1 MRKTS
6 IRLAPLAAVLL
17 VAACGGGDD
26 TADETPAA
34 ESTEDVAESDPGD
47 ETDESDDEG
56 EAAAG
61 GTLTVWVDENREPAV
76 AAAAETFTAETG
88 VTVDLVQKNFEDI
101 RADFLAQVP
110 TGEGPDITVG
120 AHDWLG
126 SLIVNGVVD
135 SVDLGASAS
144 EFEDVA
150 IEAMTYDGQ
159 LYGLPYAL
167 ESVGLVRNTELA
179 PDPVAETFDEMIA
192 DGEEIGTS
200 LPFVINT
207 NGTTGDAY
215 TYYAFQTSFGAPVFV
230 QNDDGSYTN
239 EVGMGGDAGYAF
251 AEWLGENGMAGAGL
265 FSTDWTIDIADQ
277 EFADGNAPYT
287 VAGPWAIGTYVDA
300 GIEVAVDPIPSAGG
314 ETAAP
319 FVGVQGFFV
328 SAQSDNA
335 LVAADFLTN
344 YVATPEAMRALH
356 DADPRIPA
364 MSVVA
369 EDVAEDPVVAGF
381 LAAAQNGAP
390 MPSIPE
396 MADVWEHWNAAQA
409 AIISGSAEPEEAWE
423 KMLADIDATLGG

>member
-1 MRKTS
+1 MRKTF
-6 IRLAPLAAVLL
+6 IRFAPLAVVVLL
-17 VAACGGGDD
+17 AACGGGDD
-26 TADETPAA
+26 AEAETPADT
-34 ESTEDVAESDPGD
+34 EPTEDDAAEDT
-47 ETDESDDEG
+47 EDDA

-61 GTLTVWVDENREPAV
+61 GSLTIWVDENREPAV
-76 AAAAETFTAETG
+76 AAAAETFTEETG
-88 VTVDLVQKNFEDI
+88 VTVELVQKNFEDI

-126 SLIVNGVVD
+126 SFIVNGVVD
-135 SVDLGASAS
+135 SVDLGATAD
-144 EFEDVA
+144 EFEPVA
-150 IEAMTYDGQ
+150 IEALTYDGQ

-167 ESVGLVRNTELA
+167 ESVALVRNTELA
-179 PDPVAETFDEMIA
+179 PDPVPATFDEMIA
-192 DGEEIGTS
+192 EARDTGTS

-207 NGTTGDAY
+207 NGTTGDGY
-215 TYYAFQTSFGAPVFV
+215 TYYAFQTSFGAPVFE
-230 QNDDGSYTN
+230 QNPDGSYTN
-239 EVGMGGDAGYAF
+239 EVGMGGDGGYAF
-251 AEWLGENGMAGAGL
+251 AQWLGENGMAGEGL
-265 FSTDWTIDIADQ
+265 FSTDWDYDIANQ

-287 VAGPWAIGTYVDA
+287 VAGPWAIGTYTDA
-300 GIEVAVDPIPSAGG
+300 GIDVAVDPIPSAGD

-319 FVGVQGFFV
+319 FVGVQGFYV
-328 SAQSDNA
+328 SAQSENA

-369 EDVAEDPVVAGF
+369 QDVAEDPVVAGF

-396 MADVWEHWNAAQA
+396 MADVWDHWNAAQS
-409 AIISGSAEPEEAWE
+409 AIISGSAEPQEAWD
-423 KMLADIDATLGG
+423 KMLADLDATLGD

>member
-1 MRKTS
+1 MRKTH
-6 IRLAPLAAVLL
+6 IRVAPVAAVIIL
-17 VAACGGGDD
+17 AACGGGDD
-26 TADETPAA
+26 TAEETPTEAPTA
-34 ESTEDVAESDPGD
+34 DATEDDTGS
-47 ETDESDDEG
+47 T
-56 EAAAG
+56 AG
-61 GTLTVWVDENREPAV
+61 GTLTIWVDENREPAV
-76 AAAAETFTAETG
+76 AAAAETFTQETG
-88 VTVDLVQKNFEDI
+88 VTVELVQKNFEDI

-126 SLIVNGVVD
+126 SFIVNGVVD
-135 SVDLGASAS
+135 SVDPGATADA
-144 EFEDVA
+144 FEDVA
-150 IEAMTYDGQ
+150 IEAFTYDGQ

-179 PDPVAETFDEMIA
+179 PDPVPSTFDEMFA
-192 DGEEIGTS
+192 AGRDAGTE

-207 NGTTGDAY
+207 NGTTGDGY
-215 TYYAFQTSFGAPVFV
+215 TYYGFQTSFGAPVFV
-230 QNDDGSYTN
+230 QNADGSYTN
-239 EVGMGGDAGYAF
+239 EVGMGGDAGYEF
-251 AEWLGENGMAGAGL
+251 AEWLGENGMAGTGL
-265 FSTDWTIDIADQ
+265 FSTDWTYDIANQ

-287 VAGPWAIGTYVDA
+287 VAGPWAIGEYVDA
-300 GIEVAVDPIPSAGG
+300 GIDVAVDPIPSAGG

-319 FVGVQGFFV
+319 FVGVQGFYV
-328 SAQSDNA
+328 SAQSENA

-364 MSVVA
+364 MSAVA
-369 EDVAEDPVVAGF
+369 EDVAEDPIVAGF

-409 AIISGSAEPEEAWE
+409 AIISGSAEPQEAWD
-423 KMLADIDATLGG
+423 KMLADLDATLGN

>member
-1 MRKTS
+1 MQKTL
-6 IRLAPLAAVLL
+6 IRFGVLAAVSLL
-17 VAACGGGDD
+17 TACSGGDD
-26 TADETPAA
+26 TANDTDGTAEDTPAEA
-34 ESTEDVAESDPGD
+34 EPETSNPEETSAE
-47 ETDESDDEG
+47 
-56 EAAAG
+56 AAG
-61 GTLTVWVDENREPAV
+61 GTLTIWVDENREPAV
-76 AAAAETFTAETG
+76 VAAAEAFTADTG
-88 VTVDLVQKNFEDI
+88 VTVETVQKNFEDI

-135 SVDLGASAS
+135 SVDLGATAD

-150 IEAMTYDGQ
+150 LEAFTYDGQ
-159 LYGLPYAL
+159 MYGLPYAL
-167 ESVGLVRNTELA
+167 EAVGLVRNTALA
-179 PDPVAETFDEMIA
+179 PDPVAPTFDEMIA
-192 DGEEIGTS
+192 DGQAAGTS

-215 TYYAFQTSFGAPVFV
+215 TYYGFQTSFGAPVFV
-230 QNDDGSYTN
+230 QNPDGSYTN
-239 EVGMGGDAGYAF
+239 EIGMGGDAGYAY
-251 AEWLGENGMAGAGL
+251 AEWLGENGMAGTGL

-287 VAGPWAIGTYVDA
+287 VAGPWAIGTYMDA
-300 GIEVAVDPIPSAGG
+300 GIDVAVDPIPSVGE

-319 FVGVQGFFV
+319 FVGVQGFYI
-328 SAQSDNA
+328 SAQTENA

-369 EDVAEDPVVAGF
+369 QDVAEDPVIAGY
-381 LAAAQNGAP
+381 LAAAQAGAP

-396 MADVWEHWNAAQA
+396 MPDVWEHWNAAQA
-409 AIISGSAEPEEAWE
+409 AIISGSAEPRDAWD
-423 KMLADIDATLGG
+423 KMLADLAALSG

>member
-6 IRLAPLAAVLL
+6 IRFAPLATVVLL
-17 VAACGGGDD
+17 AACGGGDD
-26 TADETPAA
+26 TAEETPADA
-34 ESTEDVAESDPGD
+34 PPTEDVAE
-47 ETDESDDEG
+47 E
-56 EAAAG
+56 EAEPAAG
-61 GTLTVWVDENREPAV
+61 GTLTIWVDENREPAV
-76 AAAAETFTAETG
+76 AAAAETFTEETG
-88 VTVDLVQKNFEDI
+88 VEVELVQKNFEDI

-110 TGEGPDITVG
+110 TGEGPDLTVG

-126 SLIVNGVVD
+126 SFIVNGVVD
-135 SVDLGASAS
+135 SVDLGATAD

-150 IEAMTYDGQ
+150 IEAFTYDGQ

-179 PDPVAETFDEMIA
+179 SDPVPATFDEMITDA
-192 DGEEIGTS
+192 RETGTP

-207 NGTTGDAY
+207 NGTTGDGY

-239 EVGMGGDAGYAF
+239 EVGMGGDEGHAF
-251 AEWLGENGMAGAGL
+251 AEWLGENGMAGTGL
-265 FSTDWTIDIADQ
+265 FSTDWTYDIANQ

-287 VAGPWAIGTYVDA
+287 VAGPWAIGEYVDA
-300 GIEVAVDPIPSAGG
+300 GIDVAVDPIPSAGG

-319 FVGVQGFFV
+319 FVGVQGFYV
-328 SAQSDNA
+328 SAQTENA

-369 EDVAEDPVVAGF
+369 QDVAEDPIVAGF
-381 LAAAQNGAP
+381 LEAAQNGAP

-396 MADVWEHWNAAQA
+396 MGDVWEHWNAAQA
-409 AIISGSAEPEEAWE
+409 AIISGSAEPRAAWE
-423 KMLADIDATLGG
+423 KMLADLDATLGD